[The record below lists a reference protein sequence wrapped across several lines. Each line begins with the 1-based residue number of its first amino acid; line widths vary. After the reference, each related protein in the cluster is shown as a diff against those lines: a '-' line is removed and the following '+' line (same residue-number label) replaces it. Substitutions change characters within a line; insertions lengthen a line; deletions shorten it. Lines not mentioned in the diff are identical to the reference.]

1 MGRRALVARAR
12 TTERQ
17 TRRHGRWLARS
28 VGERD
33 GNRQRPRG
41 KIGSARAASSSRAA
55 DQSSIVAEQ
64 QSSRAAER
72 RERAG
77 RAGRARAAPVHAVGP
92 EPLQAESTGFENKRG
107 VRAL

>member
-1 MGRRALVARAR
+1 METDSG
-12 TTERQ
+12 
-17 TRRHGRWLARS
+17 
-28 VGERD
+28 
-33 GNRQRPRG
+33 PRG
-41 KIGSARAASSSRAA
+41 KIGSARAA
-55 DQSSIVAEQ
+55 EQ
-64 QSSRAAER
+64 QSSREK